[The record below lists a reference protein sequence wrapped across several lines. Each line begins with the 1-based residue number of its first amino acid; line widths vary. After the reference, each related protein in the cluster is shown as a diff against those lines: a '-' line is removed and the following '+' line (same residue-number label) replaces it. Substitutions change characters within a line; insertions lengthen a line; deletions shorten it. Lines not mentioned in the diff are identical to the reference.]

1 MKLKGEDIVDFVE
14 KDGNYYIKCKDNT
27 EYEIPRSAMSD
38 ADFYFTHGF
47 ALAKM
52 DWEYYQDETLRTFA
66 KYINFG
72 DGVKC
77 KN

>member
-1 MKLKGEDIVDFVE
+1 MKITGEDIVDFVE
-14 KDGNYYIKCKDNT
+14 KDGNYYIKCKNNT

-38 ADFYFTHGF
+38 ADFDFIHGF
-47 ALAKM
+47 VLAKT
-52 DWEYYQDETLRTFA
+52 DWEYYRDETLRTFA

-72 DGVKC
+72 DGIKC